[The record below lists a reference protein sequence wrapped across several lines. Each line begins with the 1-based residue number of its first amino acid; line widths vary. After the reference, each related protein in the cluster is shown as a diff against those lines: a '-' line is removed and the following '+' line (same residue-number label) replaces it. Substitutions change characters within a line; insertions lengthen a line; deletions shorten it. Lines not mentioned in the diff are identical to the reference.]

1 MSGTEPRNRDNPS
14 GLETAVTIPPQP
26 RPDAAHSVEREQAQL
41 TEVTIV
47 EASASREKPR
57 AVTQMTMLQEEPPE
71 SVPPRSGAGDEMEPG
86 DAIDRY
92 AVVKKLGQGG
102 MGSVYLIRHETL
114 GVFRAAKILAAD
126 LYGKGGEF
134 TKRFVQEAQMACAI
148 SNPNIVNVLDVCD
161 DTERHFCYIVMEYV
175 DGGTLRDLLRS
186 IPRLNE
192 VHAIA
197 IAGAVA
203 EALQAAAAQNIV
215 HRDIKP
221 DNIMFTRRGE
231 IKLADLGIARSCD
244 DNVQLTRTHAM
255 MGTPAYLAPEQAQ
268 DAHSVDARADI
279 YSLGATLY
287 EMLTGQIP
295 YPGKNTY
302 DILTKLSSDPV
313 PDPRSVIDSISGA
326 TARLVMKMLAKQP
339 WARHQSAAELLR
351 DIRSLNVLPP
361 EFDVSQSIR
370 ELLEQSGA
378 GEYSSVSLTPTTG
391 STASTRLIRS
401 ALLKAE
407 HILRRIPGADRLR
420 VAINRHRVVFYA
432 AIAFVTLL
440 LIGIPLTRLLAARA
454 PLEDYSVET
463 APPVAVIPVEAASAG
478 AGEKPPAQNLKDNSS
493 SVPGPSVGP
502 NPPPPPDEQRQVE
515 IQAAEQRV
523 TEQQAE
529 AQAAEQRVTAQA
541 PPAATTTTQFV
552 EITPIGA
559 EAIMMEPD
567 GKEVDRQRVPVT
579 GKIEFNVPD
588 GEYLLRV
595 TAAGYRTVERK
606 LAITQTQT
614 ISCIKIELPLATT
627 SVSMRFYGNPKLLEF
642 LAQDG
647 MEMQI
652 DNGEWIKIKRFPH
665 EIDLPRTA
673 HTVSVRGK
681 GIFPVARQA
690 LQLEPDQEKSIAEF
704 YLTEKEAVLHIA
716 SETNGPI
723 SINLQGHWEPLRE
736 NIPLKPFREYNLQW
750 RDDEG
755 RSGSVAIPAL
765 LPESIHPIVI
775 ASNTGID
782 MPGSAEY
789 AEAERLLRAEDYK
802 DAIAKLKQ
810 AESLGHPEAAYQL
823 GILDETGKGRWFSS
837 DADAR
842 SWYQKAAA
850 PPVNNPRA
858 QYKMGVFCENGRG
871 GAEQSLTQALEW
883 FRKAAAQ
890 KNPDALYRMGMAV
903 KNGETEG
910 PVNYVLMAEYF
921 DAAANLNQPDAQY
934 QLGYCLE
941 NGIGVP
947 LNVRKAKYWY
957 DKSAAQGNREA
968 QRRGK
973 ALESLK

>member
-1 MSGTEPRNRDNPS
+1 MSDTAPRNRDNPS

-26 RPDAAHSVEREQAQL
+26 WPDAAHSAEQEQAQW

-47 EASASREKPR
+47 EASANPEKPR
-57 AVTQMTMLQEEPPE
+57 AVTQMTMLQEASPE
-71 SVPPRSGAGDEMEPG
+71 SLPPRSGTGDEMEPG
-86 DAIDRY
+86 DKIDRY

-114 GVFRAAKILAAD
+114 GVFRAAKVLSGD

-203 EALQAAAAQNIV
+203 EALLAAAEQKIV

-313 PDPRSVIDSISGA
+313 PDPRSVVDSISGA

-351 DIRSLNVLPP
+351 DIRNLNVLPP
-361 EFDVSQSIR
+361 EFDVSRSIR

-378 GEYSSVSLTPTTG
+378 GEYSGVSLTPTTG
-391 STASTRLIRS
+391 NAASTRLIRS

-407 HILRRIPGADRLR
+407 HLLRRIPGADRLR
-420 VAINRHRVVFYA
+420 VAISRHRVVFYA

-440 LIGIPLTRLLAARA
+440 LIGIPLTRWLAAQA
-454 PLEDYSVET
+454 PLEDHPVET
-463 APPVAVIPVEAASAG
+463 SPPVAAIPVEAASAG
-478 AGEKPPAQNLKDNSS
+478 SVEKPPEQSPEDNRS
-493 SVPGPSVGP
+493 SVPGPPGNP
-502 NPPPPPDEQRQVE
+502 DPPPPPAEQQQAQA
-515 IQAAEQRV
+515 QAA
-523 TEQQAE
+523 EQQAE
-529 AQAAEQRVTAQA
+529 AQAAEQQA
-541 PPAATTTTQFV
+541 AARTPPVAATATQFV
-552 EITPIGA
+552 EINPVGA
-559 EAIMMEPD
+559 EAIMTELD
-567 GKEVDRQRVPVT
+567 GREVDRQRVPVT

-595 TAAGYRTVERK
+595 TAAGYRAVERK

-614 ISCIKIELPLATT
+614 ISCIKIELPPAVTA
-627 SVSMRFYGNPKLLEF
+627 VSMRFYGNPKLLDF
-642 LAQDG
+642 LARDG
-647 MEMQI
+647 VEMQI
-652 DNGEWIKIKRFPH
+652 DNGDWIRIKQFPH

-681 GIFPVARQA
+681 GILPVARQA
-690 LQLEPDQEKSIAEF
+690 LKLEPDQEKSIAEF
-704 YLTEKEAVLHIA
+704 YLTEKEAALHIT
-716 SETNGPI
+716 SEANGPI
-723 SINLQGHWEPLRE
+723 SINLQGHWEPFRE
-736 NIPLKPFREYNLQW
+736 NIPLKPFREYNLEW
-750 RDDEG
+750 RDNEG
-755 RSGSVAIPAL
+755 RSGTVAIPAL
-765 LPESIHPIVI
+765 PPESIHPIVI
-775 ASNTGID
+775 AGDTGAD

-789 AEAERLLRAEDYK
+789 AEAEQLLRTEDYK
-802 DAIAKLKQ
+802 EAIAKLKQ

-823 GILDETGKGRWFSS
+823 GVLDEAGKGRWFSS

-842 SWYQKAAA
+842 SWYQKAAD

-890 KNPDALYRMGMAV
+890 KNPDALYRMGMAI
-903 KNGETEG
+903 KNGETKE
-910 PVNYVLMAEYF
+910 PVNHVLMAEYF
-921 DAAANLNQPDAQY
+921 EAAANLNQPDAQY

-973 ALESLK
+973 ALEGLK